1 MDTVK
6 FEGTKRHALLA
17 SVSTVAAFAA
27 LCYGAGGAA
36 AASCESLAG
45 KIFGGVTITAATAI
59 TPPFS
64 VMGKDPPAPVTVKAP
79 FCRVE
84 GSIKPSQDSDIAF
97 EVWLPPAPAWN
108 GKYEGVGNGG
118 FAGSLIYSPMEWALE
133 AGYAVS
139 GTDTG
144 HSGGTLDAAWALGHP
159 EKIVDFGWRAIH
171 EIGGRVQGDRRS
183 LLRESPRAFLFQRL
197 LRRRPGSAL
206 GSSAFPQGL

>member
-6 FEGTKRHALLA
+6 FEGRKRRALLA
-17 SVSTVAAFAA
+17 SVSTFAAFVA
-27 LCYGAGGAA
+27 LCYGANGAA

-97 EVWLPPAPAWN
+97 EVWA
-108 GKYEGVGNGG
+108 
-118 FAGSLIYSPMEWALE
+118 STAL
-133 AGYAVS
+133 
-139 GTDTG
+139 
-144 HSGGTLDAAWALGHP
+144 HS
-159 EKIVDFGWRAIH
+159 
-171 EIGGRVQGDRRS
+171 S
-183 LLRESPRAFLFQRL
+183 
-197 LRRRPGSAL
+197 
-206 GSSAFPQGL
+206 